1 MTTPTLAALRLLAV
15 AQWGDRAH
23 VRIDLGPKGYT
34 ALALR
39 PCATGSGAEEVA
51 AVVDCATA
59 SDALT
64 GLERR
69 LRGES

>member
-1 MTTPTLAALRLLAV
+1 MTAPTLAALRTLAV
-15 AQWGDRAH
+15 ARWGDRAH
-23 VRIDLGPKGYT
+23 VRIDLGPKGYS
-34 ALALR
+34 ALALM

-51 AVVDCATA
+51 SVVDCTTA
-59 SDALT
+59 SGALM